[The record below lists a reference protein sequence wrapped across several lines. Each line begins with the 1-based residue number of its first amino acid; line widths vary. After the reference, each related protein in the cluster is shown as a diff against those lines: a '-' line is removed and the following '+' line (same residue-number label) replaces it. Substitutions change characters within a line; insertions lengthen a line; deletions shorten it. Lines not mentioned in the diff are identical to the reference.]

1 MNKTFNNTNVC
12 NALINIDL
20 NPMEKK
26 FPLVSEELNFDG
38 FLKEPSP
45 EKKKTIFEY
54 FKKYI

>member
-1 MNKTFNNTNVC
+1 MNKTFNNTNIC

-45 EKKKTIFEY
+45 EKKKQYLNI
-54 FKKYI
+54 